1 MKRSKIKD
9 RVRYNIDLILSKGTI
24 SLILFLG
31 VITTGIIIIA
41 GIAIVIIEKGW
52 ASDSVVF
59 AIWKSFTLTLDP
71 GNLASVE
78 GSVGLIIVTAIVT
91 LSGIFI
97 TSALIGIINTGL
109 SNRIEN
115 LQKGNAKIIEKG
127 HTIILGYND
136 ALFPILSELQISNK
150 SACIVVL
157 GHEDKQVMEEQ
168 INRRVPK
175 PHTARIICRS
185 GDVTSAFDLARCSI
199 ETCKSIIVNQSED
212 VSSIR
217 VILASVN
224 YLDKESVRND
234 FPESKKVNISASI
247 NECDNYQVAQIAGK
261 GYAEIIHFDE
271 IVSRLMA
278 HVCYQPGLSSV
289 YMDLFNFSG
298 NEIYIEPFPQ
308 LEGKTF
314 KDICMSFEKSTVIGI
329 SRGDLIQINPGQDEI
344 IQLDDQLILI
354 AFDDNISHPSNPVAS
369 FRTDIITS
377 QQSQSSTIK
386 SEKRLLI
393 LGSNE
398 LLHGVL
404 SELNTCLPLHSH
416 VTIANE
422 DANSTSFLEEIANKY
437 ENLGIEYI
445 HADINRRETLERLIF
460 MGVNHVLVLSDATAE
475 IDLADAKTLA
485 ILLHIRDIS
494 QKHDLYFGITSE
506 LLDIRNRELAQGTNV
521 SDFVI
526 SSNISSMLLT
536 QISENRKLAP
546 VFLDLLDS
554 AGSELYMKPSSLY
567 VRSGQETD
575 MYTVAYAASLKKEIF
590 IGYKKAISNGQ
601 EQFEIVLNPGKNEV
615 RTFSDKDLLI
625 VIAEN

>member
-41 GIAIVIIEKGW
+41 GIAIIIIEKGW

-71 GNLASVE
+71 GNLAGVE

-109 SNRIEN
+109 SKRIEN
-115 LQKGNAKIIEKG
+115 LQKGNAKIVEKG

-136 ALFPILSELQISNK
+136 SLFPILSELQISNK
-150 SACIVVL
+150 KACIVVL
-157 GHEDKQVMEEQ
+157 GHEDKLVMEEQ
-168 INRRVPK
+168 ISRRVPK

-185 GDVTSAFDLARCSI
+185 GDIASAFDLERCSI

-212 VSSIR
+212 VSTIR
-217 VILASVN
+217 TILAAVN
-224 YLDKESVRND
+224 YLDKDVVRNN

-247 NECDNYQVAQIAGK
+247 NENDNYQVAQIAGK
-261 GYAEIIHFDE
+261 GHAEIIHFDE

-298 NEIYIEPFPQ
+298 NEIYIEAFPQ
-308 LEGKTF
+308 LEGKIF
-314 KDICMSFEKSTVIGI
+314 RDVCMSFEKSTVIGI
-329 SRGDLIQINPGQDEI
+329 SRGDSILINPGQDEI
-344 IQLDDQLILI
+344 IKLDDHLILI
-354 AFDDNISHPSNPVAS
+354 ALDDSISHPSNPVVS
-369 FRTDIITS
+369 FRMDVIMS
-377 QQSQSSTIK
+377 QQAQSSIIK
-386 SEKRLLI
+386 SKKRLLI

-398 LLHGVL
+398 LLSGVL

-416 VTIANE
+416 VIIANE
-422 DANSTSFLEEIANKY
+422 DANFASPIKPIANEY
-437 ENLGIEYI
+437 DNLSIEFI
-445 HADINRRETLERLIF
+445 HANINRRDTLESLIF
-460 MGVNHVLVLSDATAE
+460 KGVTHILVLSDATVP
-475 IDLADAKTLA
+475 IDYADAKTLA

-494 QKHDLYFGITSE
+494 QIRNLHFGITSE
-506 LLDIRNRELAQGTNV
+506 MLDIRNQELAQGTNV

-554 AGSELYMKPSSLY
+554 SGSEIYMKSSSIY
-567 VRSGQETD
+567 VKSGQETD
-575 MYTVAYAASLKKEIF
+575 MYTVAHAAALKKEIF

-601 EQFEIVLNPGKNEV
+601 EQFEIVLNPDKHEV

-625 VIAEN
+625 VITEN